1 MLSVATSN
9 QMAVSKKKLS
19 DNVVN
24 SPGKASGP
32 MRAYH
37 FQSPLKR
44 KETIATSWI
53 NSNSEHEQIRMVL
66 GDQDPTTASATLSPK
81 QTS

>member
-1 MLSVATSN
+1 MVSKR
-9 QMAVSKKKLS
+9 QMKSPSKKKLS